1 MTPIDAELLRKK
13 IRERLNDKADH
24 IAGGGCT
31 DFADYR
37 SQAGI
42 IEGLAI
48 AERELL
54 NLIEV
59 QKKLE
64 GDEE

>member
-1 MTPIDAELLRKK
+1 MTPVDGELLRKK
-13 IRERLNDKADH
+13 IRERLNDHADN
-24 IAGGGCT
+24 IAGGGC
-31 DFADYR
+31 DDYPAYR
-37 SQAGI
+37 KACGV

-54 NLIEV
+54 DLIEV
-59 QKKLE
+59 QRKTE